1 MECESR
7 SNSPFRWLKPKHN
20 PLSRNALPHQLELQ
34 RYVLWCILQGVEF
47 EWDDANL
54 DHIALHGVEPEECED
69 AFINPGR
76 QPFNTYSTANETRFG
91 SVREKRQYRR

>member
-1 MECESR
+1 M
-7 SNSPFRWLKPKHN
+7 
-20 PLSRNALPHQLELQ
+20 Q
-34 RYVLWCILQGVEF
+34 F

>member
-1 MECESR
+1 MHTT
-7 SNSPFRWLKPKHN
+7 N
-20 PLSRNALPHQLELQ
+20 
-34 RYVLWCILQGVEF
+34 VEF

-76 QPFNTYSTANETRFG
+76 QPFNTYSTANETRYGIVGRSNAGRILIVVFTLRSQFIRVVTARDA